1 MNEVIKKKL
10 LRRLAIAKGQMAG
23 LEKMVQEEKYCV
35 DVITQSSAIRHA
47 LSGVEDAML
56 ENHLSTHV
64 MHQMRS
70 GQTKKATAE
79 VVKIFTLAK
88 RRA

>member
-1 MNEVIKKKL
+1 MDPAVKKKL
-10 LRRLAIAKGQMAG
+10 LRRLAIARGQVEG
-23 LEKMVQEEKYCV
+23 LAKMVAEDKYCV
-35 DVITQSSAIRHA
+35 DVITQSSAIRQA

-64 MHQMRS
+64 LHQMKS

-79 VVKIFTLAK
+79 VVKVFKLSKK
-88 RRA
+88 R